1 MSWKLDADR
10 QIWLQLMEILTQRV
24 VSGEYP
30 PGERI
35 PSVRDLAAE
44 AGVNPNTMQRTL
56 AAMEDEGLLTSQRNT
71 GRYVTQDT
79 ALLHAKRDALAQKEL
94 ALFREKMKLLC
105 YTEQEIKELLSK
117 EETHECP
124 CCLQRPD
131 QAIRH
136 ADGAGSC

>member
-1 MSWKLDADR
+1 MTTPPAESSAGF
-10 QIWLQLMEILTQRV
+10 
-24 VSGEYP
+24 SG
-30 PGERI
+30 I
-35 PSVRDLAAE
+35 VAMTAE

-117 EETHECP
+117 EDTHE
-124 CCLQRPD
+124 
-131 QAIRH
+131 
-136 ADGAGSC
+136 

>member
-1 MSWKLDADR
+1 MEWSFHSN
-10 QIWLQLMEILTQRV
+10 QPIYTQLIEQLTLAIL
-24 VSGEYP
+24 SGEYP
-30 PGERI
+30 TGGKLPA
-35 PSVRDLAAE
+35 VRELAAE

-117 EETHECP
+117 EETHE
-124 CCLQRPD
+124 
-131 QAIRH
+131 
-136 ADGAGSC
+136 